1 MKQKKD
7 DKEDKD
13 AALQQINRSHKG
25 LRDKLKKKRKQEKE
39 HKKQKSLKKKENEL
53 KKQKKKEK
61 KYKRKEKEKEEESDE
76 DFDGEGGDSEAK
88 VLKYL
93 KRLRIFME
101 EEADDLFE
109 MFELLDSGGEVDIND
124 LENGKV
130 KNYLKKVFKYLGLKK
145 NPETKEYSKD
155 FGLHP
160 EPLKPKITDLW
171 YQGVDSSD
179 SESDNDDKKSI
190 EEENIKII
198 EEEREANLV
207 SMEEA
212 RKALMHGL
220 QSLPEEKKEEEQEES
235 VEQPNR
241 IKGEEWRS
249 MLDEQFGSLNTDK
262 GYSKLGKKLG
272 PGGGEERTDRDKK
285 IDNFMNDYNSQFRRK
300 TLLEE
305 HQERK
310 KAGAAARGPQ
320 ERRAFD
326 KDLDVNMSRIDS
338 KKVFQMLN
346 NKDNNLT
353 SRFGNSSSGNKY
365 L

>member
-1 MKQKKD
+1 MKQKVAE
-7 DKEDKD
+7 KEDD
-13 AALQQINRSHKG
+13 DVLRQINKGHKSTNQ
-25 LRDKLKKKRKQEKE
+25 KLKKKRKAEKE
-39 HKKQKSLKKKENEL
+39 RKKEKSKKKKENEL

-61 KYKRKEKEKEEESDE
+61 KDKKPKEDDSDDE
-76 DFDGEGGDSEAK
+76 VNNDDNPEAK
-88 VLKYL
+88 TLKYL

-109 MFELLDSGGEVDIND
+109 MFELLDTDGEVDIEE

-130 KNYLKKVFKYLGLKK
+130 KNYLKKVFKHLKLRR
-145 NPETKEYSKD
+145 NPETKAYTRDPEI
-155 FGLHP
+155 HT
-160 EPLKPKITDLW
+160 EPLKPKITELW

-179 SESDNDDKKSI
+179 SGSDDENKSME
-190 EEENIKII
+190 EEENLKII
-198 EEEREANLV
+198 EQENEANLV

-220 QSLPEEKKEEEQEES
+220 QTLPEPEKPQIEEEES

-241 IKGEEWRS
+241 IQGEEWRS
-249 MLDEQFGSLNTDK
+249 MLDEQFGSLNEEK

-272 PGGGEERTDRDKK
+272 PSGEERTDRDKK
-285 IDNFMNDYNSQFRRK
+285 IDDFMADYTSQFRRK

-310 KAGAAARGPQ
+310 KAGAAGKGPQ

-346 NKDNNLT
+346 NKDSNLGA
-353 SRFGNSSSGNKY
+353 RFGNSSSGNKY

>member
-1 MKQKKD
+1 MKQKKGE
-7 DKEDKD
+7 KEDKD
-13 AALQQINRSHKG
+13 EALKQINRAHKG

-61 KYKRKEKEKEEESDE
+61 KYKRKEKEEESDE
-76 DFDGEGGDSEAK
+76 EIEEESGDTEAK

-109 MFELLDSGGEVDIND
+109 MFKLLDSGGEVDING

-155 FGLHP
+155 LDLHP

-179 SESDNDDKKSI
+179 SESEDDDKNSM
-190 EEENIKII
+190 EDENVKII

-220 QSLPEEKKEEEQEES
+220 QSLPEEKKEEQQEA

-249 MLDEQFGSLNTDK
+249 MLDEQFGSLNDDK

-272 PGGGEERTDRDKK
+272 PGSGEDRTDRDKK

-300 TLLEE
+300 SLLEE

-310 KAGAAARGPQ
+310 KAGAAGKGPQ

>member
-1 MKQKKD
+1 MKQKVAE
-7 DKEDKD
+7 KEDD
-13 AALQQINRSHKG
+13 DVMRQINKSHKG
-25 LRDKLKKKRKQEKE
+25 TRDKLKKKRKQEKE
-39 HKKQKSLKKKENEL
+39 RKKEKRLKKKENEL

-61 KYKRKEKEKEEESDE
+61 KDKKKSKEDDSDDE
-76 DFDGEGGDSEAK
+76 FDNDGNPDAK
-88 VLKYL
+88 ILKYL

-109 MFELLDSGGEVDIND
+109 MFELLDTDGEVDIEE

-130 KNYLKKVFKYLGLKK
+130 KNYLKKVFKHLKLRK
-145 NPETKEYSKD
+145 NPETKAYTRDPEI
-155 FGLHP
+155 HT
-160 EPLKPKITDLW
+160 EPLKPKITELW

-179 SESDNDDKKSI
+179 SGSDDEGDKKKSME
-190 EEENIKII
+190 EEENLKVI
-198 EEEREANLV
+198 EQEKEANLV

-220 QSLPEEKKEEEQEES
+220 QSLPEPEKPQEEEAA
-235 VEQPNR
+235 EQPNR

-249 MLDEQFGSLNTDK
+249 MLDEQFGSLNEDK

-272 PGGGEERTDRDKK
+272 PAGGERTERDKK
-285 IDNFMNDYNSQFRRK
+285 IDDFMADYTSQFRRK
-300 TLLEE
+300 SLLEE

-310 KAGAAARGPQ
+310 KAGAAGKGPQ

-346 NKDNNLT
+346 NKDTNLG
-353 SRFGNSSSGNKY
+353 SRFGHSSSGNKY